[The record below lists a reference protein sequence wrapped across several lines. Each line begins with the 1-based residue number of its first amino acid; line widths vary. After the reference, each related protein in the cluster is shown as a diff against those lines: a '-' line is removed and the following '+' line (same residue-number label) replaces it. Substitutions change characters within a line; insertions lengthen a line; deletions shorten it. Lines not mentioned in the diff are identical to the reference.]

1 MPEWKSEIRKHLAGL
16 NLPYAREQ
24 EIVEELSD
32 HLENLYEEIVAE
44 GATPEEAYREV
55 LSSLSHSDLLTELR
69 ATEHTAPPDP
79 IPAGVE
85 NSGRLFGGLGQD
97 LRYAARMLR
106 KTPGFTAVAV
116 LTLALG
122 IGANT
127 AAFTIINTLLLNPL
141 PVEHASQLAAVNTA
155 VAKNNSEPV
164 DLRPI
169 SFLNLKDYRE
179 KNRAFSSL
187 AGYSSPTALTIS
199 TGPESQRV
207 FAEVVTGNYF
217 DALGIRP
224 LLGRFF
230 LPDEDAIP
238 GANPVVV
245 IGYAAWQGRFGG
257 TSDILGRTIK
267 LNHLTFTIIG
277 VAPQGFKGVNAIFG
291 PDMWVPSMMAEQVL
305 PAQQHNALVD
315 RTILTFTG
323 AGRLKS
329 GVSLSQAQA
338 EMKTIAVALEKEYPD
353 ASQGQTVTVQ
363 PLTQAAL
370 AANQRQGL
378 LFGSALLMAIV
389 GFVLLIACSNVANLL
404 LARAAA
410 RRQEIAVRMALG
422 ASRWRLVRQLLTESV
437 LLGLF
442 SGILGFLFGYEG
454 CQLLWSFR
462 PAEVAQ
468 NFVDPH
474 LNANVF
480 VFVLVVALFTGLI
493 FGIAPALRSSRTPI
507 VETLKEE
514 TRTAGR
520 SARSITLANALLV
533 GQVAVSLVLLVTA
546 ALFLRSVQ
554 REYTID
560 PGFETKNLALLLLYP
575 GQQGYDRT
583 KTEQFYKDVRD
594 RLATV
599 PGVASLSWATN
610 LPFWRRAETGI
621 VVEGQEQRK
630 KSEAISSVV
639 NTIDLQ
645 YFPTMGIPLLA
656 GRDFTQD
663 DREGATLVA
672 ITNDTMASRYW
683 PGQDPLG
690 KRLQLPGQKEFRQIV
705 GIVKTANYQTLG
717 ESPQS
722 CVYIPLRQNYSE
734 SMVLYV
740 RTERNPAQVI
750 PALQSEIRNID
761 PALPIDDIRT
771 GTKLIEQALW
781 GAKIGVGLLG
791 VFGFLALGLAT
802 IGLYGIMAY
811 SVNQRRR
818 EIGIRMALGAGQASV
833 LSLILRQGMTLV
845 ICGVGL
851 GLMLSMLLGRA
862 LSRFLYG
869 VGAIDLPSLTG
880 ASLILLLVAV
890 IACYLPARA
899 ASQVDPLVALH
910 ES

>member
-1 MPEWKSEIRKHLAGL
+1 MPDWKQEISKQLVGL
-16 NLPYAREQ
+16 NLPPSREQ
-24 EIVEELSD
+24 EIIEELSV
-32 HLENLYEEIVAE
+32 HLEDLYEEIVAE
-44 GATPEEAYREV
+44 GATPEEASREV
-55 LSSLSHSDLLTELR
+55 LSSLSHSDLLAELR
-69 ATEHTAPPDP
+69 VTERTALSDP
-79 IPAGVE
+79 IPDGVV
-85 NSGRLFGGLGQD
+85 NSGHLLTDLWLD

-106 KTPGFTAVAV
+106 KTPAFTTVAV

-127 AAFTIINTLLLNPL
+127 AVFTIVNTLLLNPL
-141 PVEHASQLAAVNTA
+141 PVEHASQLVAINTA
-155 VAKNNSEPV
+155 VAKNTPEPV

-179 KNRAFSSL
+179 KNHVFNSL
-187 AGYSSPTALTIS
+187 AGYSSLTALTIS
-199 TGPESQRV
+199 TGPESQRL

-217 DALGIRP
+217 DTLGIRP
-224 LLGRFF
+224 LIGRFF
-230 LPDEDAIP
+230 LPDEDATP
-238 GANPVVV
+238 GAIPVVV

-257 TSDILGRTIK
+257 ASDILGRTIK
-267 LNHLTFTIIG
+267 LNSVAFTIIG

-291 PDMWVPSMMAEQVL
+291 PDLWVPSMMAQQVL
-305 PAQQHNALVD
+305 TAQQHNALVD
-315 RTILTFTG
+315 RGILTFTG

-329 GVSLSQAQA
+329 GVSLAQAQA
-338 EMKTIAVALEKEYPD
+338 DLKTIADALEKEYPD
-353 ASQGQTVTVQ
+353 TNQGQTVSLE
-363 PLTQAAL
+363 PLTEAAI
-370 AANQRQGL
+370 ATNQRQGL
-378 LFGSALLMAIV
+378 LLGSVFLMAIV

-422 ASRWRLVRQLLTESV
+422 AGRWRLVRQLLTESV
-437 LLGLF
+437 LLGLL
-442 SGILGFLFGYEG
+442 SGILGFFFGYEG
-454 CQLLWSFR
+454 CQLLSLFR

-493 FGIAPALRSSRTPI
+493 FGIAPALRSSRTPS
-507 VETLKEE
+507 VEALKEE

-520 SARSITLANALLV
+520 SARHITLANTLLV

-554 REYTID
+554 REYTFD
-560 PGFETKNLALLLLYP
+560 PGFETKNLAMFMLYP

-594 RLATV
+594 RLAAV
-599 PGVASLSWATN
+599 PGVASISWATN
-610 LPFWRRAETGI
+610 LPLWRRAETGI
-621 VVEGQEQRK
+621 MVEGHEQRE
-630 KSEAISSVV
+630 KSEAISSVI
-639 NTIDLQ
+639 NTIDLE
-645 YFPTMGIPLLA
+645 YFSTMGIPLLA

-663 DREGATLVA
+663 DRQGTAPVA
-672 ITNDTMASRYW
+672 IINDTMASRYW

-690 KRLQLPGQKEFRQIV
+690 KRLQLPGQTGFRQIV
-705 GIVKTANYQTLG
+705 GVVKTADYQTLG
-717 ESPQS
+717 EAPQS
-722 CVYIPLRQNYSE
+722 CVYVPLRQNYSE

-740 RTERNPAQVI
+740 RSERNPAQIISAV
-750 PALQSEIRNID
+750 QGEIRNID
-761 PALPIDDIRT
+761 PTLPINDIRT

-791 VFGFLALGLAT
+791 VFGFLALGLAS

-818 EIGIRMALGAGQASV
+818 EIGIRMALGAGQPSV

-845 ICGVGL
+845 ISGVGL
-851 GLMLSMLLGRA
+851 GLLLSILLGRA
-862 LSRFLYG
+862 LSKFLYG
-869 VGAIDLPSLTG
+869 IGASDLPSLVG
-880 ASLILLLVAV
+880 ASLVLLFVAMV
-890 IACYLPARA
+890 ACYLPARR
-899 ASQVDPLVALH
+899 ASRLDPLVALR
-910 ES
+910 EN